1 MKNIVRCNNDKT
13 QEMINAIIAKEE
25 QRKAANKLYKHEGPV
40 EKEEPTEIE
49 GRRIL
54 SVTYLYTGGKLRI
67 KETIY
72 DKASSDSSDNKGN
85 TSSLS
90 LRFAQ

>member
-1 MKNIVRCNNDKT
+1 MRNIFNDCNTKT
-13 QEMINAIIAKEE
+13 QEMINIIIANEE
-25 QRKAANKLYKHEGPV
+25 QQKAANKLYKNERPV

-54 SVTYLYTGGKLRI
+54 CVSYLYTGDKFRI
-67 KETIY
+67 KEIIY
-72 DKASSDSSDNKGN
+72 DKASSDNKDN
-85 TSSLS
+85 TSLS

>member
-1 MKNIVRCNNDKT
+1 MINKFSYINDRT
-13 QEMINAIIAKEE
+13 DEMIRAILAKEQE
-25 QRKAANKLYKHEGPV
+25 EKAARKIYKHEGPV

-72 DKASSDSSDNKGN
+72 DKASSDNKDNA
-85 TSSLS
+85 TSLS

>member
-1 MKNIVRCNNDKT
+1 MMNQFSYINNRTEETIRAILTKE
-13 QEMINAIIAKEE
+13 QEE
-25 QRKAANKLYKHEGPV
+25 KAANKPHKNERPV

-54 SVTYLYTGGKLRI
+54 CVSYLYTGGKLRI
-67 KETIY
+67 KGIIY
-72 DKASSDSSDNKGN
+72 DKASSDNKDN
-85 TSSLS
+85 TTSLS